1 MREQTA
7 DVEQEHGYGVD
18 LPHGVDDSA
27 GEKVANWGLPPVGR
41 EGPHFD
47 YLVHGHANDLFP
59 VLNEHYRAIGAGRRK
74 PTTPLLLALRPLLP
88 HLPPAE
94 VAGALPPTAPAAP
107 PPGLP
112 APEAA
117 ELDFRRRV
125 CAQQAD
131 KLGGEL
137 AAIEG
142 RARVATR
149 WAQAL
154 PALLQAAAETVPA
167 PDNPDRPAWLAD
179 WLTRQARPLPPAAAT
194 RWHLLRARL
203 AALTAEQAAL
213 ADTGAEPAAE
223 A

>member
-1 MREQTA
+1 MARRATPSTNLLSRVRVWFGLQQTEMA
-7 DVEQEHGYGVD
+7 LYLGVS
-18 LPHGVDDSA
+18 P
-27 GEKVANWGLPPVGR
+27 E
-41 EGPHFD
+41 
-47 YLVHGHANDLFP
+47 LV
-59 VLNEHYRAIGAGRRK
+59 RAIEAGRRK

-94 VAGALPPTAPAAP
+94 VAGALPPTAPAAL

-117 ELDFRRRV
+117 ELYSRRRV

-131 KLGGEL
+131 KLGREL

-203 AALTAEQAAL
+203 AALAAEQAAL